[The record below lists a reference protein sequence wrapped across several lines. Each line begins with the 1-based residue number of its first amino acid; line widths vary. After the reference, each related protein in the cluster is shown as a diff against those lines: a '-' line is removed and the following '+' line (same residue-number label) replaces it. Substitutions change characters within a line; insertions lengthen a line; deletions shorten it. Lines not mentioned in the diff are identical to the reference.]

1 MDATPRTNAAGE
13 TIRFGRFRL
22 HPDKRVL
29 VEHDKAVHLGNR
41 ALDIL
46 LLLVERAGEFV
57 TNDEIVARV
66 WPRTVVVEQNLR
78 VHIAALRKA
87 LGDGRDGARYIINVP
102 NRGYQFT
109 ADITREVGRLA
120 IPSAAPLGVKG
131 VLPAPLHRIIGR
143 KLAIKSL
150 SEQIEQRRLV
160 TIVGAGGIGKTTV
173 AVSVASEFKA
183 RASGSPWNSI
193 YFVDLAS
200 LADPDLVPNALAAS
214 LSLTAGDDAI
224 PNLIAYLHDKS
235 ALIVL
240 DTCEHLLAAVA
251 AAAEVDL
258 ERCSS
263 RPYPCNQP

>member
-29 VEHDKAVHLGNR
+29 VEHDKAVHLGSR

-131 VLPAPLHRIIGR
+131 ALPAPLHRIIGR

-160 TIVGAGGIGKTTV
+160 TVVGAGGIGKTTV

-214 LSLTAGDDAI
+214 LEPYRRRGCDTQSHCL
-224 PNLIAYLHDKS
+224 S
-235 ALIVL
+235 ARQVSAHRPG
-240 DTCEHLLAAVA
+240 HLRTPGGGRRGHRRG
-251 AAAEVDL
+251 DL